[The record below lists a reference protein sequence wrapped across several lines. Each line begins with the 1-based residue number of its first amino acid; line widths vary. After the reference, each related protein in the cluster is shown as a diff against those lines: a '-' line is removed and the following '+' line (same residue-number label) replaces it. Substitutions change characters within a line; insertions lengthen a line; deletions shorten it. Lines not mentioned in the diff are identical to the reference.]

1 MVADGNPYKYAA
13 LAARKTKNRYNQR
26 SDDSMR
32 IAGPFRPAGHQKK
45 SDRMAETHPAAIQFG
60 VPRSEPRSGQAGGD
74 GASEHVYNFAARNR
88 QYCETTRNAEII
100 RNNKTSGNSRKP
112 LGMLKRLY
120 PLSFHILVGPF
131 RAEAVVAG
139 QLLVAKQDGR
149 DVVGGQQTVQIAV
162 AIEVAVSQPAAD
174 TGLVEASARFG
185 GHVAEFSVPF
195 V

>member
-26 SDDSMR
+26 SHDSMR

-100 RNNKTSGNSRKP
+100 RNNKTSGNNRKP
-112 LGMLKRLY
+112 LGMVKRLY
-120 PLSFHILVGPF
+120 PLSFQTLVGPLRAKVFVFF
-131 RAEAVVAG
+131 RAAAWPVDDHAVDFVALGEARG
-139 QLLVAKQDGR
+139 HR
-149 DVVGGQQTVQIAV
+149 
-162 AIEVAVSQPAAD
+162 EF
-174 TGLVEASARFG
+174 GL
-185 GHVAEFSVPF
+185 
-195 V
+195 